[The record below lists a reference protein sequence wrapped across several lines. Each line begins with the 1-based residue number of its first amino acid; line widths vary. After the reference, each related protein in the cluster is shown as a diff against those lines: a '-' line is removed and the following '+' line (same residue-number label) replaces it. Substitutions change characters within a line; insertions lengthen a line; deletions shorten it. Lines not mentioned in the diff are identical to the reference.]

1 MSGGT
6 STARPGETRLALR
19 RFALHA
25 SLTACLLAGVAGCG
39 STAGGIRAEGPAP
52 SRIPWSG
59 PVYVL
64 DWKSLAWQH
73 PDVLDLTSRTV
84 LYGVEWHGWGKP
96 QAIGSGEVVDFACV
110 SGCAHNDY
118 KSYSVSIVFSGL
130 VKRQY
135 AAYYSRASVAPVRR
149 PAPGW
154 AEDTSG
160 VRLHVP
166 KP

>member
-1 MSGGT
+1 M
-6 STARPGETRLALR
+6 ALR
-19 RFALHA
+19 RPVLGA
-25 SLTACLLAGVAGCG
+25 SITAVCLLAGLTGCG
-39 STAGGIRAEGPAP
+39 AADGVHTEGPAP

-64 DWKSLAWQH
+64 DYKSLAWQH
-73 PDVLDLTSRTV
+73 PDVMDLTSRTV
-84 LYGVEWHGWGKP
+84 LYGVTWHGWGSP
-96 QAIGSGEVVDFACV
+96 RATGSGVVVDLACAG
-110 SGCAHNDY
+110 GCAHHDY
-118 KSYSVSIVFSGL
+118 QSFEVSVVFGGL

-135 AAYYSRASVAPVRR
+135 AAYYSRASVTPAHP

-154 AEDTSG
+154 AEDTAA

>member
-1 MSGGT
+1 M
-6 STARPGETRLALR
+6 PR
-19 RFALHA
+19 RRSVLGA
-25 SLTACLLAGVAGCG
+25 SLTACLLVCLACLTGCG
-39 STAGGIRAEGPAP
+39 AADGGVRVEGPAP

-73 PDVLDLTSRTV
+73 PDVMDLTGRTV
-84 LYGVEWHGWGKP
+84 LYGVEWHGWGSP
-96 QAIGSGEVVDFACV
+96 RATATATVVDFACAG
-110 SGCAHNDY
+110 GCPHHDY
-118 KSYSVSIVFSGL
+118 KSFPVSIAVSGL
-130 VKRQY
+130 VERQY
-135 AAYYSRASVAPVRR
+135 AAYYSRASVTPVQR

-154 AEDTSG
+154 AEDTSR

>member
-1 MSGGT
+1 M
-6 STARPGETRLALR
+6 ALR
-19 RFALHA
+19 RSALRA
-25 SLTACLLAGVAGCG
+25 SLTACLLACLTGCG
-39 STAGGIRAEGPAP
+39 AAGGGSGIRVEGPAP

-73 PDVLDLTSRTV
+73 PDGLDLTGHTVLWGVKWQNWGSPRATGTGSVLDLPCR
-84 LYGVEWHGWGKP
+84 
-96 QAIGSGEVVDFACV
+96 
-110 SGCAHNDY
+110 SGCPHGDY
-118 KSYSVSIVFSGL
+118 PDYAVTIVFEGL

-135 AAYYSRASVAPVRR
+135 AAYYSRASVTPVGAAAPH
-149 PAPGW
+149 W
-154 AEDTSG
+154 AEDVSS